1 MHKMRGKGLLI
12 LVVKALLTRKEGS
25 FSRPLGLCSSYW
37 EKTRTKKSH
46 FFPPPLMNAY
56 KLLSLFVFFMKIAV
70 VVHGLL
76 YCITAHVTIKEVRYR
91 ISY

>member
-25 FSRPLGLCSSYW
+25 FSRPLLDFVRHIG
-37 EKTRTKKSH
+37 KKLHKKVS
-46 FFPPPLMNAY
+46 FFPPLMNAY

>member
-25 FSRPLGLCSSYW
+25 FSRPLGLCIG
-37 EKTRTKKSH
+37 KKPAQKSLI
-46 FFPPPLMNAY
+46 FSPPLMNAY

>member
-1 MHKMRGKGLLI
+1 MPQAPREVQVGHDLLSLSLI
-12 LVVKALLTRKEGS
+12 
-25 FSRPLGLCSSYW
+25 
-37 EKTRTKKSH
+37 